1 MPEQTP
7 AAAALQLYARLL
19 QATTLQ
25 AAAQS
30 LVVCLAQDFGL
41 ARASLG
47 WHQHH
52 RTRLLASTGID
63 RIDAAGDLAEQL
75 VGAMDEALEQSR
87 TLSWP
92 PASVEPAPPGGA
104 TAQAAQPLRFELQ
117 TLQRTLGGAAAVVPL
132 GQAGDAFACFCAE
145 RSTASS
151 FTAAE
156 LQRLEQTLQLA
167 APALRW
173 MQRAEWPWQRRAG
186 FDFAQTMQRL
196 RQPGSRLRRRLLLGA
211 SLALAAAALLPM
223 PHEVSGR
230 ARLEGAEQ
238 RVLVAPSDGFVKA
251 AHVRPGDRVAAG
263 APLLQLVE
271 DDLQLE
277 RERWASQLAQHENA
291 YAAAMAGADR
301 VGTATS
307 MARIDEAQAQLAL
320 VDERLQRGR
329 LTAPFDAVVIAGDLS
344 QSIGAPVRQGDVLLT
359 LASGGLQRVI
369 VEVDEADIARVQP
382 GQTGQLALSSLPWH
396 GEDLVVERITPM
408 ARAVDGRNIFEVQ
421 ARLLTPSA
429 ALRPGLLGRASLVVG
444 RRPPLWVWLG
454 AAANRARL
462 AWWAFFG

>member
-19 QATTLQ
+19 QSTSLQ

-30 LVVCLAQDFGL
+30 LVVTLAQDFGL

-47 WHQHH
+47 WHQHG

-63 RIDAAGDLAEQL
+63 RIDAAGELAEQL

-87 TLSWP
+87 TLAWP
-92 PASVEPAPPGGA
+92 VADADG
-104 TAQAAQPLRFELQ
+104 QAGVQPLRFELQ
-117 TLQRTLGGAAAVVPL
+117 TLQRTLGGAAAVLPL
-132 GQAGDAFACFCAE
+132 GHEGDAFACFCAE
-145 RSTASS
+145 RSSAST

-173 MQRAEWPWQRRAG
+173 IQRAEWPWHRRAG
-186 FDFAQTMQRL
+186 FDFQQTLQRL
-196 RQPGSRLRRRLLLGA
+196 RQPRSRLRRRLLLA
-211 SLALAAAALLPM
+211 TALVLAAAALLPL
-223 PHEVSGR
+223 PHEVTGR

-238 RVLVAPSDGFVKA
+238 RVLVAPSDGFVKT

-307 MARIDEAQAQLAL
+307 MAKIDEAQAQLAL

-329 LTAPFDAVVIAGDLS
+329 LAAPFDAVVIAGDLS
-344 QSIGAPVRQGDVLLT
+344 QAIGAPVRQGDVLLT

-369 VEVDEADIARVQP
+369 VEIDETDIARVQP
-382 GQTGQLALSSLPWH
+382 GQAGQLALSSLPWH

-408 ARAVDGRNIFEVQ
+408 ARAADGRNIFEVQ
-421 ARLLTPSA
+421 ARLVAPSA

>member
-19 QATTLQ
+19 QSTSLQ

-30 LVVCLAQDFGL
+30 LVVMLAHDFGL

-47 WHQHH
+47 WHQHG

-63 RIDAAGDLAEQL
+63 RLDAAGELAEQL
-75 VGAMDEALEQSR
+75 VGAMDEALEQAR
-87 TLSWP
+87 TLAWP
-92 PASVEPAPPGGA
+92 AAAAEDSEVAD
-104 TAQAAQPLRFELQ
+104 QAAAGPALRFELQ

-132 GQAGDAFACFCAE
+132 GHEGDAFGCFCAE
-145 RSTASS
+145 RSSAQT
-151 FTAAE
+151 FTTAE
-156 LQRLEQTLQLA
+156 LQRLQQTLQLA

-173 MQRAEWPWQRRAG
+173 MQRAEWPWHRRAG
-186 FDFAQTMQRL
+186 FDFQQTLQRL
-196 RQPGSRLRRRLLLGA
+196 RQPRSRLRRRLLLSA
-211 SLALAAAALLPM
+211 ALALAAAAGLPLQ
-223 PHEVSGR
+223 HEVSGR

-238 RVLVAPSDGFVKA
+238 RVLVAPSDGFVKT

-271 DDLQLE
+271 DDLHLE
-277 RERWASQLAQHENA
+277 RERWSSQLAQHENA

-320 VDERLQRGR
+320 VEERLQRGR
-329 LTAPFDAVVIAGDLS
+329 LSAPFDAIVIAGDLS
-344 QSIGAPVRQGDVLLT
+344 QAIGAPVRQGDVLLT
-359 LASGGLQRVI
+359 LASGGSQRVI
-369 VEVDEADIARVQP
+369 VEVDETDIARVHA
-382 GQTGQLALSSLPWH
+382 GQAGQLALSSLPWR

-408 ARAVDGRNIFEVQ
+408 ARAVDGRNVFEVQ
-421 ARLLTPSA
+421 ARLVAPSA
-429 ALRPGLLGRASLVVG
+429 SLRPGLLGRATLVVG

-454 AAANRARL
+454 STANRARL
-462 AWWAFFG
+462 AWWAFLG